1 MAQNKNHLLL
11 IDGSGYIFRA
21 YHALPPLTR
30 KQDGLPVGAVSGF
43 CNMLWKLLV
52 EARGSK
58 TGMAATHLAVIFD
71 HASRTFRNDIYPP
84 YKANRSQT
92 PEDLIPQFALIRQAT
107 RAFNLVAI
115 DKQGY
120 EADDIIATY
129 AKQAE
134 ARDFH
139 TTIISSDKD
148 LMQLVSDKTRM
159 YDAMKERYI
168 GVAEVIEKWGVKPEK
183 MIDLQA
189 MAGDSI
195 DNIPGI
201 PGIGPKTA
209 ASLLEQFGTLDNLL
223 ANAATIKQHKRR
235 ENIIAH
241 KEQALLSR
249 RLVQL
254 CDEVPLEMDL
264 DALFLEVQD
273 GAKLIAFLKA
283 VELSTLTRRVAAA
296 TDCDAGVIEP
306 AFIEVHWHKTQAS
319 TVNPQ
324 TDIADDLF
332 SHPQRQR
339 ANPAIQSSDLAF
351 LTPKDLVGS
360 RQEKIR
366 KLPIDRKLYQI
377 INTSTELK
385 KWLEEAEFQ
394 GFFAFDTE
402 TTSLD
407 GMQAELVGFSIA
419 LKPNK
424 AAYIPLAHG
433 NGGDGFLNNQTPQQ
447 MNFAVALALLKPFL
461 ENPAIT
467 KIGQNIKYDGLV
479 MSRYGIDIQNF
490 DDTML
495 LSYVCDSGRG
505 LHGLDAL
512 ALRHL
517 DHQMIA
523 FKDIVGKAK
532 STLSFADVAIDKAC
546 EYAAEDADMTLRLWQ
561 LLKPRLAAQ
570 RQTQVYYRL
579 ELPLVPIL
587 CRMEA
592 RGILVD
598 RVILAQLSGEFALQM
613 ASLEKEIYALANE
626 HFNIASPQQLGQILF
641 EKMGL
646 PGGTKTKTGQWSTA
660 AQLLEELA
668 ADGYELPRKI
678 VDWRQLAK
686 LKSTYTD
693 ALPTFIN
700 KQTGRVHTSYS
711 MAATTT
717 GRLAS
722 SDPNLQ
728 NIPVRTSEGR
738 RIRTAFIAPPGHHLL
753 SADYSQIEL
762 RLLAHIADIAPL
774 KQAFAQGHDIH
785 AMTASEMFNV
795 PIDKMDSET
804 RRRAKAI
811 NFGIIYG
818 ISAFGL
824 AAQLGIA
831 REEASLYIKTYF
843 ERFPGIRTYMEETKN
858 FARQHGYV
866 ETIFGR
872 RIHYPDIASPKAQ
885 IRAFNE
891 RAAINAPIQGAA
903 ADIIRRAMIRM
914 EQALLDAGLDAK
926 MLLQVHDE
934 LIFEVPDNQIDAT
947 KELVVRIM
955 EGACLPALDLSVALK
970 VDARAAM
977 NWDEA
982 H

>member
-30 KQDGLPVGAVSGF
+30 KQDGLPIGAVSGF
-43 CNMLWKLLV
+43 CNMLWKLLA
-52 EARGSK
+52 EARNTKIGV
-58 TGMAATHLAVIFD
+58 TATHLAVIFD
-71 HASRTFRNDIYPP
+71 YSAKTFRNEIYPE
-84 YKANRSQT
+84 YKANRSET
-92 PEDLIPQFALIRQAT
+92 PEDLIPQFSLIRHAT
-107 RAFNLVAI
+107 RAFNLVAVE
-115 DKQGY
+115 KPGY

-129 AKQAE
+129 VKQAE
-134 ARDFH
+134 AQDFL

-159 YDAMKERYI
+159 YDGMKDRHI
-168 GVAEVIEKWGVKPEK
+168 GIEEVVEKWGVPPQK

-189 MAGDSI
+189 MAGDSV

-209 ASLLEQFGTLDNLL
+209 AMLLEQFGSLDNLL
-223 ANAATIKQHKRR
+223 AAAGTIKQQKRR
-235 ENIIAH
+235 ESILAY

-254 CDEVPLEMDL
+254 CDDVPLELSL
-264 DALFLEVQD
+264 DALFLEALD
-273 GAKLIAFLKA
+273 ATKLIGFLKA
-283 VELSTLTRRVAAA
+283 MELGTLTRRVATA
-296 TDCDAGVIEP
+296 TDCDAGAVDP
-306 AFIEVHWHKTQAS
+306 AFVEVDWSQPESEIEEVERA
-319 TVNPQ
+319 P
-324 TDIADDLF
+324 DLF
-332 SHPQRQR
+332 SARFEQNSPSTKTHFMP
-339 ANPAIQSSDLAF
+339 LY
-351 LTPKDLVGS
+351 PKDLVKK
-360 RQEKIR
+360 RQQDAQEIK
-366 KLPIDRKLYQI
+366 IDRNLYQTI
-377 INTSTELK
+377 SDEQDLADWLK
-385 KWLEEAEFQ
+385 EASSQ
-394 GFFAFDTE
+394 GFMAFDVE

-407 GMQAELVGFSIA
+407 AMQAELVGFSIA
-419 LKPNK
+419 LQPNK
-424 AAYIPLAHG
+424 AAYIPLAHRS
-433 NGGDGFLNNQTPQQ
+433 GGDDLLGARASGQ
-447 MNFAVALALLKPFL
+447 MDFATALALIKPIL
-461 ENPAIT
+461 ESTAIL
-467 KIGQNIKYDGLV
+467 KIGQNIKYDWQV
-479 MSRYGIDIQNF
+479 CQRYGIEIRGF

-512 ALRHL
+512 AMRHL
-517 DHQMIA
+517 SHKMIA
-523 FKDIVGKAK
+523 FKEIVGGGK
-532 STLSFADVAIDKAC
+532 SALSFADVPIEKAQ
-546 EYAAEDADMTLRLWQ
+546 EYAAEDADITLRLWQ
-561 LLKPRLAAQ
+561 LLKPRLAVQAQ
-570 RQTQVYYRL
+570 ARVYYRL
-579 ELPLVPIL
+579 ELPLVPVL
-587 CRMEA
+587 CRMES

-598 RVILAQLSGEFALQM
+598 RSILAQLSGEFALQM
-613 ASLEKEIYALANE
+613 THLEQQIYAQAGE
-626 HFNIASPQQLGQILF
+626 VFNIGSPQQLGRILF

-646 PGGTKTKTGQWSTA
+646 PGGVKTKTGQWSTA
-660 AQLLEELA
+660 AQALEELA
-668 ADGYELPRKI
+668 ADGHELPRKI

-693 ALPTFIN
+693 ALPNFIN
-700 KQTGRVHTSYS
+700 PQTGRVHTSYS

-738 RIRTAFIAPPGHHLL
+738 RIRSAFIASPGHQLL

-762 RLLAHIADIAPL
+762 RLLAHIADIASL
-774 KQAFAQGHDIH
+774 KLAFASGLDIH
-785 AMTASEMFNV
+785 AMTASEMFGV
-795 PIDKMDSET
+795 PIDKMDAET

-824 AAQLGIA
+824 AAQLGIG

-843 ERFPGIRTYMEETKN
+843 ERFPGIRDYMEATKT
-858 FARQHGYV
+858 FARTHGYV

-872 RIHYPDIASPKAQ
+872 RIHYPEILSPKPQ

-903 ADIIRRAMIRM
+903 ADIIRRSMVRM
-914 EQALLDAGLDAK
+914 DQALLDAGLGAK

-934 LIFEVPDNQIDAT
+934 LIFEVPDDQIEAT
-947 KELVVRIM
+947 KKLVVQIM
-955 EGACLPALDLSVALK
+955 ENACLPALNLSIALK
-970 VDARAAM
+970 VDASAAT
-977 NWDEA
+977 NWNEA